1 MVSEL
6 GLLDGLTATGI
17 ILSATI
23 FGLLSLYKSIKLK
36 AKLLTIAGLAMFF
49 VGLLWFGPFIDFILV
64 TFTGTNITPT
74 PLYSLLSYTW
84 VVPALVLALYLGGEL
99 LIPKKKWILIGVFI
113 VLGLVFEYFLWF
125 ETTESFTWLAPGS
138 PGFVIGQDLIDASF
152 IRTHWTFLLIA
163 LFLIVAFIFLG
174 IGFIIKAK
182 QATGELRKKF
192 AFLAVGFIIFV
203 VCGALDSILTL
214 PVAIGFVRII
224 MMTFAVW
231 MYLGLKT

>member
-163 LFLIVAFIFLG
+163 LFLIVALIFLG

>member
-36 AKLLTIAGLAMFF
+36 AKLLTIAGLTMFF

-138 PGFVIGQDLIDASF
+138 PGFIIGQDLIDASF

-163 LFLIVAFIFLG
+163 LFLIVALIFLG
-174 IGFIIKAK
+174 IGFIIKAM